1 MTPDAESGLVA
12 TSWQKPLG
20 VAVATTVLVTALSYG
35 LPESNSATGVGL
47 AFLAATYV
55 TVLRRDHPLSPDH
68 YGLALGGLL
77 ESEPL
82 SLGRMLREGTRALG
96 WALLLAVVLYPAFT
110 FGWLLWWKPHR
121 AFAWAPPPSLSDD
134 VLGQLFVIALP
145 EEAFYR
151 GFLQTALDDAWKAR
165 RRVLGAMVGPGLVVS
180 AALFA
185 VGHLLTELNPN
196 RLAVFFPALVFG
208 WLRSRTGGVGAG
220 LAFHAMCN
228 LYAAYLAKCYGM
240 GH

>member
-1 MTPDAESGLVA
+1 MTAAAPSS
-12 TSWQKPLG
+12 TPTPSWQKPVG
-20 VAVATTVLVTALSYG
+20 IAVATTALVTLLSYA
-35 LPESNSATGVGL
+35 LPDNYAATGVGL

-55 TVLRRDHPLSPDH
+55 AVLRRDHPLSPDH

-77 ESEPL
+77 ESEAL
-82 SLGRMLREGTRALG
+82 SPVRIFREAARALG
-96 WALLLAVVLYPAFT
+96 WALGLALVIYPAF
-110 FGWLLWWKPHR
+110 WLGYVLWWKPR
-121 AFAWAPPPSLSDD
+121 RPFAWAPPPSFTDE

-165 RRVLGAMVGPGLVVS
+165 RRVLGADLGPGLVVS
-180 AALFA
+180 ASLFA
-185 VGHLLTELNPN
+185 VGHLLTEVNPN

-208 WLRSRTGGVGAG
+208 WLRVRTRGVGAG
-220 LAFHAMCN
+220 IAFHAMCN
-228 LYAAYLAKCYGM
+228 LFAAYLARSYGM

>member
-1 MTPDAESGLVA
+1 MTPSVGSGA
-12 TSWQKPLG
+12 PTPSWQKPLG
-20 VAVATTVLVTALSYG
+20 IAVATTALVTLLSYA
-35 LPESNSATGVGL
+35 LPESSAATGVGL

-55 TVLRRDHPLSPDH
+55 AVLRRDHPLSPDH

-77 ESEPL
+77 EAEAL
-82 SLGRMLREGTRALG
+82 SPSRMQREAARAVG
-96 WALLLAVVLYPAFT
+96 WALLLALVIYPVF
-110 FGWLLWWKPHR
+110 WLGYVLWWKPHR
-121 AFAWAPPPSLSDD
+121 PFAWAPPPSLTDE

-165 RRVLGAMVGPGLVVS
+165 RRVLGADLGPGLLVS

-185 VGHLLTELNPN
+185 VGHLLTEVNPN

-208 WLRSRTGGVGAG
+208 WLRARTRGVGAG
-220 LAFHAMCN
+220 VAFHALCN
-228 LYAAYLAKCYGM
+228 LFAAYLAKCYGL